1 MMSMVK
7 TSFGGGRL
15 TAVAGRLR
23 GILPRAAWLVA
34 TLLCIGDAGAAGP
47 PRITHQPIDRTCS
60 AGSFAAFGARV
71 ATDSPATCQWFKD
84 GQRILN
90 SGTVAGADTPVLTI
104 EPVGASHDGFYHL
117 AMTNQSGGVAS
128 APARLAVTPFQ
139 INSTVTLPNG
149 RVVVLLSSQPGDACR
164 IDVTTDFF
172 TWNPLG
178 FVTNRGE
185 TVSFV
190 DSGPF
195 GGDLRLYR
203 LVLVR
208 TLPVLTLHMAEPA
221 QPARLTGCGRRGE
234 TYQVE
239 SSFDLEKW
247 GSVASLTNLT
257 GWIDVTVPTVSALG
271 RRFYRVSSP

>member
-1 MMSMVK
+1 M
-7 TSFGGGRL
+7 
-15 TAVAGRLR
+15 
-23 GILPRAAWLVA
+23 A
-34 TLLCIGDAGAAGP
+34 TLLSISVAWSAGP
-47 PRITHQPIDRTCS
+47 PTITQQPVERTCS
-60 AGSFAAFGARV
+60 AGGFAAFGVRI
-71 ATDSPATCQWFKD
+71 ATDLPVTCQWFKD
-84 GQRILN
+84 GQRVVN
-90 SGTVAGADTPVLTI
+90 SGSVAGADTTVLTI
-104 EPVGASHDGFYHL
+104 EPVSAAHAGVYHL
-117 AMTNQSGGVAS
+117 AITNQSGGLTS
-128 APARLAVTPFQ
+128 APARLKVAPFQ
-139 INSTVTLPNG
+139 IDSTVNLPSG
-149 RVVVLLSSQPGDACR
+149 RVVVFLSSQPGDACR
-164 IDVTTDFF
+164 IDVTTNFF

-221 QPARLTGCGRRGE
+221 QPARLIGYGRRGE

-247 GSVASLTNLT
+247 SSVASLTNLT

-271 RRFYRVSSP
+271 RRFYRVSSPQSERLVKNSGPQADSAPEVLTRPADISSIHP